1 MPIRTPLISTATA
14 LAGIFAANF
23 AGVWPMLGGHPY
35 WSQSATYIGAGIGV
49 VVFAAL
55 WFATIRLG
63 WQVKYIAVT
72 MLAVL
77 VIAFVV
83 STLGKREFVGS
94 YAENRLAG
102 RIWYYGFVAF
112 IAALLTSAAIG
123 VQVVF
128 GRR

>member
-1 MPIRTPLISTATA
+1 MSIRTPLISTATA
-14 LAGIFAANF
+14 LAGIFVANF

-35 WSQSATYIGAGIGV
+35 WPQSATYIGAGIGV
-49 VVFAAL
+49 MVFAAL
-55 WFATIRLG
+55 LFATSRLG

-94 YAENRLAG
+94 YAESRLAG
-102 RIWYYGFVAF
+102 RIWYYGFIAF
-112 IAALLTSAAIG
+112 IAALFTSAAMG

-128 GRR
+128 RRR